1 MALFAQSFNYHG
13 VSSEAFRLELV
24 AFENDSPLT
33 ALYQKSAIKGDI
45 RMHHPIPVR
54 QGMKYTDVL
63 KINISLIKSDG
74 ILHHRCGTPA
84 DLPLAQRKP
93 YAAAALFY
101 RM

>member
-74 ILHHRCGTPA
+74 SCITDAELRQIC
-84 DLPLAQRKP
+84 PLAQRKP